1 MIPDEIREIFDEF
14 VIEASEHL
22 DNLES
27 VLLELERDPE
37 NNDLINSAFRS
48 MHTLKGGA
56 GFLGLTKIVEVAHKA
71 EDILGKVKENK
82 MKLNSEILDVL
93 LQTVDYIKS
102 AISYYKNGEEPE
114 EPTEIISKLSEILGE
129 KQKQTKTNEEEVTLD
144 RLLDKY
150 GLSNLKGLSLEE
162 ILEELVLMP
171 PNKRPKEIIDYIEN
185 LINGPQE
192 EKPAPVDIVTKV
204 EEETTKKML
213 EMVEE
218 EITEKDLK
226 ASEETLNQQGKKV
239 EEVKTSINQK
249 EDKKPQKPQKKDE
262 DERVL
267 RIDVQKIENL
277 MNLVG
282 ELVLD
287 RNRLI
292 RTVQDLVQNMPT
304 NKYIEE
310 IEAVASSIDKV
321 VGDLQLAVMKT
332 RMQPVKRLFQKFSRV
347 VRDLSKLV
355 GKEVNLVI
363 EGEDTE
369 MDKSILE
376 KLEEPLVHL
385 IRNALDHG
393 LETPE
398 ERIRL
403 GKPPVGKLI
412 LRAYYQGDRV
422 YLEVEDDGRGID
434 PAKVAQ
440 KALEKGLITK
450 EQLEKMTEKEIL
462 QLVFIPGF
470 STKDKVSEIS
480 GRGVGMDA
488 VMNMVINF
496 RGTIDIWSEKG
507 KGTKI
512 SMAFP
517 LTVGIIRSLLVS
529 VSGRRFAIP
538 IFLVTEIISVENA
551 TIQKLSGRE
560 VLLLR
565 EKSLPLIN
573 IYDLLKVPPCEI
585 GYIIV
590 CLIGNQRIAFTVE
603 DLYGD
608 EEIVIKPLGKIF
620 GNLHGISGATITGD
634 GKIVLILDIVE
645 LLKNIN
651 NKALKV

>member
-1 MIPDEIREIFDEF
+1 MIPDEIREIFNEF

-93 LQTVDYIKS
+93 LQTIDYIKS

-129 KQKQTKTNEEEVTLD
+129 KQKQTKTNEEELTLD

-185 LINGPQE
+185 LINGPQK
-192 EKPAPVDIVTKV
+192 EKPAPVDVVTKV

-310 IEAVASSIDKV
+310 LEAVASSIDKV

-355 GKEVNLVI
+355 GKEVNLII

-608 EEIVIKPLGKIF
+608 EEIVVKPLGKIF

>member
-1 MIPDEIREIFDEF
+1 MIPDELREIFDEF
-14 VIEASEHL
+14 VVEASEHL
-22 DNLES
+22 ENLES
-27 VLLELERDPE
+27 ALLKLEKEPE
-37 NNDLINSAFRS
+37 NQEIINSAFRS

-56 GFLGLTKIVEVAHKA
+56 GFLGLTKIVETAHRA
-71 EDILGKVKENK
+71 EDILGKIKEGK
-82 MKLNSEILDVL
+82 MQLNSEILDTL
-93 LQTVDYIKS
+93 LKTVDYIKL
-102 AISYYKNGEEPE
+102 AIRAYQDGEEPE
-114 EPTEIISKLSEILGE
+114 EPFDIINNLTQILEGRPTLSSKTEKEEI
-129 KQKQTKTNEEEVTLD
+129 TLD

-150 GLSNLKGLSLEE
+150 GLSSLKGLSLEE
-162 ILEELVLMP
+162 ILEELVLLP
-171 PNKRPKEIIDYIEN
+171 PNKRPKEIVDYIEN
-185 LINGPQE
+185 LINVPQE
-192 EKPAPVDIVTKV
+192 SKPVPFDIIQKV
-204 EEETTKKML
+204 EEETAQKML

-218 EITEKDLK
+218 EIVKKDLETNP
-226 ASEETLNQQGKKV
+226 EEEKNQQSITA
-239 EEVKTSINQK
+239 EE
-249 EDKKPQKPQKKDE
+249 KKPQKPQKKDE
-262 DERVL
+262 EERVL

-282 ELVLD
+282 EIVLD

-292 RTVQDLVQNMPT
+292 RTVQELTQNMQP

-310 IEAVASSIDKV
+310 IESIASSIDKI

-355 GKEVNLVI
+355 GKEVNLII

-385 IRNALDHG
+385 VRNALDHG

-398 ERIRL
+398 ERRML

-422 YLEVEDDGRGID
+422 YLEVEDDGKGID

-440 KALEKGLITK
+440 KAIEKGIITK

-462 QLVFIPGF
+462 QLVFLPGF
-470 STKDKVSEIS
+470 STKEKVSEIS

-488 VMNMVINF
+488 VMNTVLNF

-551 TIQKLSGRE
+551 TVRKLSGRE

-565 EKSLPLIN
+565 EKTLPLLN
-573 IYDLLKVPPCEI
+573 FYDMLKVPPCNT

-590 CLIGNQRIAFTVE
+590 CLIGNQRVAFTVE
-603 DLYGD
+603 DLLGD
-608 EEIVIKPLGKIF
+608 EEIVVKPLGKIF
-620 GNLHGISGATITGD
+620 GDLHGISGATITGD
-634 GKIVLILDIVE
+634 GKIVLILDVVE
-645 LLKNIN
+645 LLKNVNTNI
-651 NKALKV
+651 L

>member
-27 VLLELERDPE
+27 VLLELEHDPE

-56 GFLGLTKIVEVAHKA
+56 GFLGLTKIVEIAHKA

-93 LQTVDYIKS
+93 LQTIDYIKS

-129 KQKQTKTNEEEVTLD
+129 KQKQVKTNEEELTLD

-185 LINGPQE
+185 LINGPQK

-218 EITEKDLK
+218 EITDKDLK

-239 EEVKTSINQK
+239 EEVKTSINHK

-434 PAKVAQ
+434 PTKVAQ

-608 EEIVIKPLGKIF
+608 EEIVVKPLGKIF

>member
-102 AISYYKNGEEPE
+102 AISYYRNGEEPE

-129 KQKQTKTNEEEVTLD
+129 KQKQTKTNEEELTLD

-192 EKPAPVDIVTKV
+192 EKPAPVNIVTKV

-226 ASEETLNQQGKKV
+226 ASEETLNQQEKKV

-249 EDKKPQKPQKKDE
+249 ENKKPQKSQKKDE

-434 PAKVAQ
+434 PAKVAK

-585 GYIIV
+585 GYIII

>member
-129 KQKQTKTNEEEVTLD
+129 KQKQAKTNEEELTLD

-185 LINGPQE
+185 LINGSQK
-192 EKPAPVDIVTKV
+192 EKPVPVDIVTKV

-226 ASEETLNQQGKKV
+226 ASEKTLNQQEKKV

-355 GKEVNLVI
+355 GKEINLVI

-412 LRAYYQGDRV
+412 LKAYYQGDRV

-560 VLLLR
+560 VLILR
-565 EKSLPLIN
+565 EKTLPLKN

>member
-27 VLLELERDPE
+27 VLLELEHDPE

-56 GFLGLTKIVEVAHKA
+56 GFLGLTKIVEIAHKA

-93 LQTVDYIKS
+93 LQTIDYIKS

-129 KQKQTKTNEEEVTLD
+129 KQKQVKTNEEELTLD

-185 LINGPQE
+185 LINGPQK

-434 PAKVAQ
+434 PTKVAQ

-608 EEIVIKPLGKIF
+608 EEIVVKPLGKIF